1 MLEAHGASRILAS
14 FHDIAPNW
22 IFAGLYFPD
31 KYLTAKGE
39 LVQKV
44 IAGLEKAFAFI
55 KANEEKARAYIP
67 KYTKIDPDI
76 SKICA
81 LRAYGS
87 PKEPLERIYAQQK
100 LMVQYGYLQKRVDIE
115 HMIDYRYLD
124 AVMDAVMDA
133 TAP

>member
-31 KYLTAKGE
+31 TYLAAKGE
-39 LVQKV
+39 VVQKV
-44 IAGLEKAFAFI
+44 IAGLAKSFAFI
-55 KANEEKARAYIP
+55 KANEAKARTFIP
-67 KYTKIDPDI
+67 KYTKIDPEI
-76 SKICA
+76 SRICA

-100 LMVQYGYLQKRVDIE
+100 LMVQYGYLQKRVEIE
-115 HMIDYRYLD
+115 HMIDYRYVD
-124 AVMDAVMDA
+124 AVMGAK
-133 TAP
+133 TN